1 MTVEIRR
8 GAARFADRVAGR
20 LTRHS
25 FSFGPH
31 YDPER
36 LSFGPMVCHDDHLL
50 GSGQGFDE
58 HPHSAL
64 EIVTWV
70 VSGALAHTDSTG
82 RSVTLTAGEC
92 AVHSAGSGIRHAEHA
107 TADGPARFVQV
118 WLKPD
123 DPETE
128 PRYDRAAVAGLEPGA
143 GLVPV
148 VGDAGPLSVGTSGAS
163 YAVARLGAGE
173 TVTLPAAAR
182 VHAFVASGALLRSS
196 LAEPL
201 EAGDAFCFTDEPS
214 RDVTAGVPTD
224 LLVWAFA

>member
-8 GAARFADRVAGR
+8 GTARFADRAPGR

-36 LSFGPMVCHDDHLL
+36 LSFGPMICHDDHLL
-50 GSGQGFDE
+50 GSGRGFDE
-58 HPHSAL
+58 HPHSGL

-70 VSGALAHTDSTG
+70 VSGALAHTDSEG
-82 RSVTLTAGEC
+82 RSVTLGAGEC
-92 AVHSAGSGIRHAEHA
+92 AVHTAGSGIRHSEHA

-118 WLKPD
+118 WLTPD
-123 DPETE
+123 DPGAA
-128 PRYDRAAVAGLEPGA
+128 PRYGKASVDLEPGA

-148 VGDAGPLSVGTSGAS
+148 VGAGGPLTVGTAAAS

-173 TVTLPAAAR
+173 TLTLPAAPR
-182 VHAFVASGALLRSS
+182 VHAFVATGALLRSS
-196 LAEPL
+196 MAEPL
-201 EAGDAFCFTDEPS
+201 AAGDAFCFTDEPAY
-214 RDVTAGVPTD
+214 DVTAGVPTD
-224 LLVWAFA
+224 VLVWSLP